1 MVAMGLLWLRT
12 MCYSNYST
20 LALKVDC
27 DQVNKRFCSKMP
39 KNSKRK
45 DQLEAARKAK
55 QRKVNEWSQEMEQES
70 QMH

>member
-1 MVAMGLLWLRT
+1 M
-12 MCYSNYST
+12 
-20 LALKVDC
+20 
-27 DQVNKRFCSKMP
+27 NKRFCSKMP

-55 QRKVNEWSQEMEQES
+55 QRKVNEGSQEMEQES